1 MHKQSDV
8 TAALATRLDPAV
20 VARVW
25 IQQTAWRNMR
35 RIDGGSA
42 CAKLALIMSCAGPAD
57 LTPRR
62 GLVYDAVLVS
72 IFIVYSAKEECDV
85 AGDALKV
92 EDATWDADVMKASE
106 LVMVDFWAVWCGPC
120 QMVAPIIEELGKEY
134 AGKVKVRKLNTDE
147 NPEVAGRYQ
156 VMSIPTILFFKNGQ
170 VVEKLVGARP
180 KRQFKEMID
189 SLLAQPAGS
198 A

>member
-1 MHKQSDV
+1 MPLSAGQDNVNPRSDGFDSSK
-8 TAALATRLDPAV
+8 R
-20 VARVW
+20 
-25 IQQTAWRNMR
+25 
-35 RIDGGSA
+35 
-42 CAKLALIMSCAGPAD
+42 AGIRCSAD
-57 LTPRR
+57 LNFNC
-62 GLVYDAVLVS
+62 GLS
-72 IFIVYSAKEECDV
+72 KEECDV

-92 EDATWDADVMKASE
+92 EDATWDAEVIKSSE

-120 QMVAPIIEELGKEY
+120 QMVAPVIEELSKEY
-134 AGKVKVRKLNTDE
+134 AGKMKVRKLNTDE

-180 KRQFKEMID
+180 KRQFKDMID

>member
-1 MHKQSDV
+1 M
-8 TAALATRLDPAV
+8 
-20 VARVW
+20 
-25 IQQTAWRNMR
+25 
-35 RIDGGSA
+35 
-42 CAKLALIMSCAGPAD
+42 
-57 LTPRR
+57 
-62 GLVYDAVLVS
+62 
-72 IFIVYSAKEECDV
+72 

-92 EDATWDADVMKASE
+92 EDATWDVEVMKASE

-170 VVEKLVGARP
+170 VSLSSKQQVNSALKWL
-180 KRQFKEMID
+180 
-189 SLLAQPAGS
+189 SLLWVSRGVFCLIMGRRFIFLLANPIKRWIAQVLGMPLLLVS
-198 A
+198 WLHY

>member
-1 MHKQSDV
+1 M
-8 TAALATRLDPAV
+8 
-20 VARVW
+20 
-25 IQQTAWRNMR
+25 
-35 RIDGGSA
+35 
-42 CAKLALIMSCAGPAD
+42 
-57 LTPRR
+57 
-62 GLVYDAVLVS
+62 
-72 IFIVYSAKEECDV
+72 

-92 EDATWDADVMKASE
+92 EDATWDAEVMKASE

-170 VVEKLVGARP
+170 VVEQILGAVPKARLVRA
-180 KRQFKEMID
+180 ID
-189 SLLAQPAGS
+189 TALGS
-198 A
+198 

>member
-92 EDATWDADVMKASE
+92 EDATWDAE
-106 LVMVDFWAVWCGPC
+106 VDFWAVWCGPC

>member
-1 MHKQSDV
+1 MGDEQIFVRGMRDEKERRDLVFEVPKTSNHCLSGQ
-8 TAALATRLDPAV
+8 
-20 VARVW
+20 ARF
-25 IQQTAWRNMR
+25 
-35 RIDGGSA
+35 GGFDSS
-42 CAKLALIMSCAGPAD
+42 KRAGIRCP
-57 LTPRR
+57 TVPT
-62 GLVYDAVLVS
+62 V
-72 IFIVYSAKEECDV
+72 IVYSAKEECDV

-92 EDATWDADVMKASE
+92 EDATWDAEVIKASE

-120 QMVAPIIEELGKEY
+120 QMVAPVIEELSKEY
-134 AGKVKVRKLNTDE
+134 AGKMKVRKINTDE

-180 KRQFKEMID
+180 KRQFKDMID

>member
-1 MHKQSDV
+1 V
-8 TAALATRLDPAV
+8 TNGEKVRVQNEGAACLEGSLPCKV
-20 VARVW
+20 EFCCPV
-25 IQQTAWRNMR
+25 QT
-35 RIDGGSA
+35 
-42 CAKLALIMSCAGPAD
+42 D
-57 LTPRR
+57 LTPQRR
-62 GLVYDAVLVS
+62 LVYDAHGI
-72 IFIVYSAKEECDV
+72 IFMVYSAKEECDV

-92 EDATWDADVMKASE
+92 EDATWDAEVIKSSE

-120 QMVAPIIEELGKEY
+120 QMVAPVIEELSKEY
-134 AGKVKVRKLNTDE
+134 AGKMKVRKLNTDE

-180 KRQFKEMID
+180 KRQFKELID
-189 SLLAQPAGS
+189 TLLAQPAGS